1 MTRFED
7 SDSDDADDFEIY
19 KFLIINM
26 DEFLNAIKYCT
37 MKGKWGDKSGELS
50 SQITCKIKD
59 NNLYLLSA
67 NRANSVAVA
76 YRIVLRTNF
85 ENTEQNDV
93 QFVLD
98 LEVLPMLKTFSGEVE
113 FIVDNDL
120 TILQGSDSATVP
132 LVSHHENESAIDRFS
147 PMLIDWINEG
157 FGPDFT
163 FGSTKYDLT
172 VNLDVDSLTQ
182 SIKACDTVGASNYVL
197 NFLHDFER
205 LYLQASKGQRKIS
218 KELQMREH
226 SGNAATVPFAAPIH
240 VLFQSKNEW
249 DNRINLRLH
258 DDMPLFASTDFA
270 AIVVAPYMS

>member
-1 MTRFED
+1 MGRNPIIEGGNHM
-7 SDSDDADDFEIY
+7 
-19 KFLIINM
+19 IINM
-26 DEFLNAIKYCT
+26 DSFLKAIKYCT

-50 SQITCKIKD
+50 SQITCKIED

-76 YRIVLRTNF
+76 YKLVLDNA
-85 ENTEQNDV
+85 EDV
-93 QFVLD
+93 EFVLD

-113 FIVDNDL
+113 FEVDNVL

-132 LVSHHENESAIDRFS
+132 LVAHHENESAIDRFS
-147 PMLIDWINEG
+147 PKLIDWINEG

-163 FGSTKYDLT
+163 FSSTKYDLI
-172 VNLDVDSLTQ
+172 VNLDADSLSQ

-197 NFLHDFER
+197 NFHPNER

-218 KELQMREH
+218 NELQMREH

-240 VLFQSKNEW
+240 VLFQSENEW

>member
-1 MTRFED
+1 MR
-7 SDSDDADDFEIY
+7 
-19 KFLIINM
+19 
-26 DEFLNAIKYCT
+26 
-37 MKGKWGDKSGELS
+37 
-50 SQITCKIKD
+50 SQCKVED

-76 YRIVLRTNF
+76 YKLVLDNA
-85 ENTEQNDV
+85 EDV
-93 QFVLD
+93 EFVLD

-113 FIVDNDL
+113 FEVDNVL

-132 LVSHHENESAIDRFS
+132 LVAHHENESAIDRFS
-147 PMLIDWINEG
+147 PKLINWIDEG
-157 FGPDFT
+157 FGSDFT

-172 VNLDVDSLTQ
+172 VNLDADSLSQ

-197 NFLHDFER
+197 NFHPNER

-218 KELQMREH
+218 NELQMREH

-240 VLFQSKNEW
+240 VLFQSENEW

>member
-1 MTRFED
+1 M
-7 SDSDDADDFEIY
+7 
-19 KFLIINM
+19 IINM
-26 DEFLNAIKYCT
+26 DSFLKAIKYCT

-50 SQITCKIKD
+50 SQITCKVED

-76 YRIVLRTNF
+76 YKLVLDNA
-85 ENTEQNDV
+85 EDV
-93 QFVLD
+93 EFVLD

-113 FIVDNDL
+113 FEVDNVL

-132 LVSHHENESAIDRFS
+132 LVAHHENESAIDRFS
-147 PMLIDWINEG
+147 PKLINWIDEG

-172 VNLDVDSLTQ
+172 VNLDADSLAQ
-182 SIKACDTVGASNYVL
+182 SIKACDTVGASNYIL
-197 NFLHDFER
+197 NFHPNER

-218 KELQMREH
+218 NELQMREH

-240 VLFQSKNEW
+240 VLFQSENEW
-249 DNRINLRLH
+249 NNRINLRLH

>member
-1 MTRFED
+1 M
-7 SDSDDADDFEIY
+7 
-19 KFLIINM
+19 IINM
-26 DEFLNAIKYCT
+26 DSFLKAIKYCT

-50 SQITCKIKD
+50 SQITCKIED

-76 YRIVLRTNF
+76 YKLVLDNA
-85 ENTEQNDV
+85 EDV
-93 QFVLD
+93 EFVLD

-113 FIVDNDL
+113 FEVDNVL

-132 LVSHHENESAIDRFS
+132 LVAHHENESAIDRFS
-147 PMLIDWINEG
+147 PKLIDWINEG

-163 FGSTKYDLT
+163 FSSTKYDLI
-172 VNLDVDSLTQ
+172 VNLDADSLSQ

-197 NFLHDFER
+197 NFHPNER

-218 KELQMREH
+218 NELQMREH

-240 VLFQSKNEW
+240 VLFESENEW

>member
-1 MTRFED
+1 M
-7 SDSDDADDFEIY
+7 
-19 KFLIINM
+19 IINM
-26 DEFLNAIKYCT
+26 DSFLKAIKYCT
-37 MKGKWGDKSGELS
+37 MKGKWGDKGGELS
-50 SQITCKIKD
+50 SQITCKIED

-76 YRIVLRTNF
+76 YKIVLDNA
-85 ENTEQNDV
+85 EDV
-93 QFVLD
+93 EFVLD
-98 LEVLPMLKTFSGEVE
+98 LEILPMLKTFSGEVE
-113 FIVDNDL
+113 FEVDNVL
-120 TILQGSDSATVP
+120 TILQGSDSATIP
-132 LVSHHENESAIDRFS
+132 LVAHHQNESAIDRFS
-147 PMLIDWINEG
+147 PKLIDWINEG

-172 VNLDVDSLTQ
+172 VNLDADSLTQ

-197 NFLHDFER
+197 NFHPNER

-240 VLFQSKNEW
+240 ILFETENEW